1 MRRDEEG
8 GGGEGEDCGI
18 LPEDEEGG
26 SGELVRSSGDSKGD
40 GHQYGGDEARGDE
53 ERRRWRIGEFWESKH

>member
-1 MRRDEEG
+1 M
-8 GGGEGEDCGI
+8 GI
-18 LPEDEEGG
+18 LTEVEERG

-53 ERRRWRIGEFWESKH
+53 EGEFWESKH